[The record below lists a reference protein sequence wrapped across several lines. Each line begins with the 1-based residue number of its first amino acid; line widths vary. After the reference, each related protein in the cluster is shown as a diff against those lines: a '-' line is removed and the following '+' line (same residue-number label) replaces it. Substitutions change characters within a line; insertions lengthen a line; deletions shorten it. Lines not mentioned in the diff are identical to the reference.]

1 MPPTYELG
9 AFANGH
15 GFFPLRVQGITQI
28 AWKVTKLEEREDT
41 RCFVSFPVKL
51 DISNFFPE
59 GLFLGFF
66 NTDFRMRMLTII
78 TMQNLK
84 LQG

>member
-1 MPPTYELG
+1 ME
-9 AFANGH
+9 GH
-15 GFFPLRVQGITQI
+15 EVGRKRRFKI
-28 AWKVTKLEEREDT
+28 
-41 RCFVSFPVKL
+41 FVSFPVKL

-66 NTDFRMRMLTII
+66 NTNLRMRMLRII
-78 TMQNLK
+78 NMQNLK